1 MCFLSFFISQC
12 NFLAWLW
19 FHLLHTLREG
29 GGGIKDVGGQSGG
42 VRGNKAHWGWSHLE
56 DEPSG

>member
-29 GGGIKDVGGQSGG
+29 GGIKDVGGQSGG

-56 DEPSG
+56 D

>member
-1 MCFLSFFISQC
+1 MTLVSFT
-12 NFLAWLW
+12 A
-19 FHLLHTLREG
+19 HTE

-42 VRGNKAHWGWSHLE
+42 VRANKAHWGWSHLE